1 LKHGSDHKTNPSSFD
16 FHLIIELY
24 NGRPCLL
31 CMTMKSQTL
40 HFLHLFFLSLIF
52 GMGYIHFRFTRIVTR
67 SKLKRGLISGFVL
80 SSVLAVFVSFAL
92 KLSGR
97 TGLAS
102 DLTAWYAYLGL
113 GYLSFLL
120 FLVVTRDIILVTET
134 ISKRLFTR
142 GMKSSCEKNPAA
154 VNLPEKP
161 EKMDRR
167 LFLKQ
172 SVTHSLAG
180 ASFVFSGIGIHQA
193 HKTPA
198 VKDVIVHIKNLP
210 ESLSGFSIVQITDIH
225 LEPTLKKPFLEKV
238 VNRVNS
244 LSPHV
249 IALTGDLVDGFV
261 KELEGDI
268 QPLKH
273 LTSQYGNFF
282 VTGNHEYYFN
292 GLAWIDAVNRL
303 GFKTL
308 VNDHSIVKH
317 GDGRVLIAGVPD
329 LKAERFV
336 SSHRPDPVA
345 SLKNAP
351 PAHVKILLAH
361 QPNSVIQAAEAGFD
375 IQISGHTHGGQIFPW
390 NHLVALNQPF
400 LAGLYT
406 HGCVRLYVSR
416 GTGYWGPPMRFCA
429 PSEITR
435 IILAPA

>member
-1 LKHGSDHKTNPSSFD
+1 
-16 FHLIIELY
+16 
-24 NGRPCLL
+24 
-31 CMTMKSQTL
+31 MVMKSQTI
-40 HFLHLFFLSLIF
+40 HFIHLFFASLIF
-52 GMGYIHFRFTRIVTR
+52 GIGYIHFRFIRVVTR
-67 SKLKRGLISGFVL
+67 SKLKRGLLSAFVI

-92 KLSGR
+92 KFSGLSGL
-97 TGLAS
+97 TS

-120 FLVVTRDIILVTET
+120 FLIVTRDAILMAQT
-134 ISKRLFTR
+134 ITKQLFT
-142 GMKSSCEKNPAA
+142 PAKKPLFEQSPA
-154 VNLPEKP
+154 VLDSAEKP
-161 EKMDRR
+161 EKMERR

-172 SVTHSLAG
+172 SVNHSLAG

-198 VKDVIVHIKNLP
+198 VKDVIIHIKNLP
-210 ESLSGFSIVQITDIH
+210 ESLAGFSIVQITDIH
-225 LEPTLKKPFLEKV
+225 LGPTLKKPFLEKV
-238 VNRVNS
+238 VARVNS

-261 KELEGDI
+261 DELEGDI
-268 QPLKH
+268 RPLKH
-273 LTSQYGNFF
+273 LTSKYGNFF

-292 GLAWIDAVNRL
+292 ALSWIDAVNRL

-308 VNDHSIVKH
+308 INDHDIVTH

-329 LKAERFV
+329 LKAEQFV

-345 SLKNAP
+345 SLTNAP

-361 QPNSVIQAAEAGFD
+361 QPNSVIQAADAGFD

-390 NHLVALNQPF
+390 NHFVELNQPF

-416 GTGYWGPPMRFCA
+416 GTGYWGPPMRFFA

-435 IILAPA
+435 IILASS